1 MCRSGLSFVAVFPIH
16 FPGFSVN
23 RRSDLI
29 MSPILSSFSVVG
41 LTGLPAR
48 NSSSNC
54 FPILLKSLCAI
65 EKLYAGDK
73 AWSSLRPIHT

>member
-1 MCRSGLSFVAVFPIH
+1 MCSSGLSFVAVFPIH

-29 MSPILSSFSVVG
+29 MSPTLSTSSVAG

-48 NSSSNC
+48 NSSLNC
-54 FPILLKSLCAI
+54 FPVLLKNLCAI
-65 EKLYAGDK
+65 DKLYAGDK
-73 AWSSLRPIHT
+73 AWSS